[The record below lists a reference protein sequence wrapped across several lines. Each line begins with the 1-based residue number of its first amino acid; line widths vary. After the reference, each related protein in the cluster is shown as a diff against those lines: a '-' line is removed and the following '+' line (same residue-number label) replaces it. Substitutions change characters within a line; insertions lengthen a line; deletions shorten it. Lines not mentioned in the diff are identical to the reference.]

1 MLIIEIILTVVA
13 WYKGWKW
20 LSLIPVGVALL
31 LGVFVGM
38 SVGLSGGTDVSGAI
52 VIDIL
57 AIIALIVM
65 CVKGKKEEPT
75 KPTEPTV

>member
-20 LSLIPVGVALL
+20 LSLIPVGVAIL
-31 LGVFVGM
+31 LGIIVGM
-38 SVGLSGGTDVSGAI
+38 SVGLSGGTDISGAI
-52 VIDIL
+52 IIDIL

-65 CVKGKKEEPT
+65 CIKGKKEEP
-75 KPTEPTV
+75 KV